1 MADDPGSG
9 TAPPFDPTRSMAS
22 SVPAAALA
30 ETAVDERGIATLTI
44 RGTHRLNI
52 IGSAA
57 IADATRDLE
66 ALARRDDVRV
76 LILRGP
82 ADTFIG
88 GADID
93 EMATL
98 DGPRALRF
106 IEGLAGL
113 CEAVRRFPRP
123 VIARLAGWCLGGG
136 LEVAASCDLRIAA
149 GDARFGMPE
158 VLVGI
163 PSVIHAALLPRLIG
177 QSRATWLLTTGETI
191 EAGRAEHWGLVHE
204 VADGGGEG
212 QAGALDRAV
221 NRLAGRL
228 AGLGPA
234 VLAQQKR
241 LMRSWEDQALA
252 QSIEQSIAAF
262 GAAFETGEPQH
273 YMGEFLARR
282 RQRR

>member
-1 MADDPGSG
+1 MSDQRRSEPGSS
-9 TAPPFDPTRSMAS
+9 AH
-22 SVPAAALA
+22 AAALA
-30 ETAVDERGIATLTI
+30 ETAVDERGIATLSI
-44 RGTHRLNI
+44 RGSRRLNI

-57 IADATRDLE
+57 IADATRDLDS
-66 ALARRDDVRV
+66 LAGRDDVRV

-82 ADTFIG
+82 ADSFIG

-93 EMATL
+93 EMAAL
-98 DGPRALRF
+98 DKPGALAF
-106 IEGLAGL
+106 IRGLAGL
-113 CEAVRRFPRP
+113 CEAIRQFPRP

-158 VLVGI
+158 VQVGI

-177 QSRATWLLTTGETI
+177 QSRATWLLTTGEAI
-191 EAGRAEHWGLVHE
+191 DAARAEQWGLVHE
-204 VADGGGEG
+204 VAGGGADG

-241 LMRSWEDQALA
+241 LMRSWEDQSLEQA
-252 QSIEQSIAAF
+252 IEQSIAEFA
-262 GAAFETGEPQH
+262 AAFDTGEPQR

-282 RQRR
+282 RQRA

>member
-1 MADDPGSG
+1 MTDSQRATG
-9 TAPPFDPTRSMAS
+9 TGAS
-22 SVPAAALA
+22 TEAATAALT

-44 RGTHRLNI
+44 RGRHRLNI

-57 IADATRDLE
+57 IADATRDLNE
-66 ALARRDDVRV
+66 LATRDDVRV

-82 ADTFIG
+82 ADSFIG

-93 EMATL
+93 EMAAL
-98 DGPRALRF
+98 DRESAVRF

-113 CEAVRRFPRP
+113 CEAVRQFPRP

-136 LEVAASCDLRIAA
+136 LEVAAACDLRLAA
-149 GDARFGMPE
+149 SDARFGMPE

-177 QSRATWLLTTGETI
+177 QSRSVWLLTTGEAIDAT
-191 EAGRAEHWGLVHE
+191 RAEQWGLINE
-204 VADGGGEG
+204 VAGEG
-212 QAGALDRAV
+212 SEDQGGALDLAV

-234 VLAQQKR
+234 VLTQQKR
-241 LMRSWEDQALA
+241 LMRSWEDQPLEA
-252 QSIEQSIAAF
+252 SIQRSVAEFAAAF
-262 GAAFETGEPQH
+262 DTGEPQRF
-273 YMGEFLARR
+273 MGEFLARR
-282 RQRR
+282 RAGTGGQR